1 MTHGFQ
7 APPINGSAAST
18 SREWL
23 ERLLDRCVQ
32 VKASDLHLS
41 AGLPPCLRQDGVIQ
55 PLSEEKVLDA
65 ASMESIGHM
74 LAEGMNVS
82 NYTATGSLDGAI
94 SAGNGVRFRFNVFRR
109 QGTVAIALRRLE
121 DHLHSLADLGLSD
134 QLYDVCNL
142 SHGLVVVAGPT
153 GSGKSTTLAAF
164 LDRINHT
171 RACHIV
177 TIEDPI
183 EYLHRPVKSLV
194 NQRQI
199 GTDASSFN
207 DALVA
212 AMRQDP
218 DVILVGEIR
227 DLNTIR
233 TAITAAETGHLVF
246 ATVHAGSCV
255 GTIERV
261 ISVFPADEQAGMR
274 QQLALILRCI
284 IAQQLIVADGPILK
298 GDAEGGILSRRRV
311 VASEVLRTTD
321 AVANL
326 IASAKSSQI
335 VSAMEAGGALGMQTM
350 EHDLARLWMEGYLTE
365 QTALRLAR
373 NPGIM
378 QERANMLRKSNS
390 FGSPHQVRNA
400 KAVRGA
406 R

>member
-1 MTHGFQ
+1 M
-7 APPINGSAAST
+7 
-18 SREWL
+18 
-23 ERLLDRCVQ
+23 
-32 VKASDLHLS
+32 
-41 AGLPPCLRQDGVIQ
+41 
-55 PLSEEKVLDA
+55 
-65 ASMESIGHM
+65 
-74 LAEGMNVS
+74 
-82 NYTATGSLDGAI
+82 
-94 SAGNGVRFRFNVFRR
+94 
-109 QGTVAIALRRLE
+109 
-121 DHLHSLADLGLSD
+121 
-134 QLYDVCNL
+134 
-142 SHGLVVVAGPT
+142 
-153 GSGKSTTLAAF
+153 
-164 LDRINHT
+164 
-171 RACHIV
+171 
-177 TIEDPI
+177 
-183 EYLHRPVKSLV
+183 
-194 NQRQI
+194 
-199 GTDASSFN
+199 
-207 DALVA
+207 
-212 AMRQDP
+212 
-218 DVILVGEIR
+218 
-227 DLNTIR
+227 
-233 TAITAAETGHLVF
+233 
-246 ATVHAGSCV
+246 
-255 GTIERV
+255 